1 MSVIDE
7 YLDNVSPAERNELER
22 IRTIVK
28 KIAPN
33 SAELISYNIPTFKVK
48 GQPLVY
54 FAVFKNHL
62 SLFPTSK
69 PIEILKDKLSGYK
82 ISRGAI
88 QFSLSHPLSDELI
101 VELLQIRLKDIN
113 NMK

>member
-1 MSVIDE
+1 MSVIDD
-7 YLDNVSPAERNELER
+7 YLDIVSPAQRNELER

-28 KIAPN
+28 EVSPN
-33 SAELISYNIPTFKVK
+33 AEEVISYRIPTFKVN

-69 PIEILKDKLSGYK
+69 PIEILKDKLNDYK
-82 ISRGAI
+82 ISKGAV
-88 QFSLSHPLSDELI
+88 QFTIDNPLPKKLI
-101 VELLQIRLKDIN
+101 VELLKIRLDDIN
-113 NMK
+113 RT